1 MNSSAL
7 IEWEVLMATGVVR
20 WFHEGR
26 GYGFIEPADTKD
38 SVYFRHVDV
47 LGRGYRSLREGQKV
61 RYSVQNKGLGIQAVE
76 VEAV

>member
-1 MNSSAL
+1 
-7 IEWEVLMATGVVR
+7 MATGVVC

-47 LGRGYRSLREGQKV
+47 VGKGYRSLREGQRV
-61 RYSVQNKGLGIQAVE
+61 RYSVRDQGPRVQAVE